1 MRTIKAIAILLI
13 LALSGQCLARELG
26 QSELWSGRVDLSED
40 VVVPTGLSLTL
51 APGTQVTTHGH
62 RIISYGTVN
71 ILGEPENSVEF
82 SHFAATPGATLEV
95 IKIKPYDVDT
105 QILKEEFDSFK
116 VQYAILWSL
125 LFASTFL
132 MLEAR

>member
-1 MRTIKAIAILLI
+1 MKSIKAISILLI
-13 LALSGQCLARELG
+13 LILSGQCLARELS
-26 QSELWSGRVDLSED
+26 QSELWSGRVDLIED
-40 VVVPTGLSLTL
+40 VVVPAGLSLTL
-51 APGTQVTTHGH
+51 APGTQVTTNGH
-62 RIISYGTVN
+62 QIISYGTVN
-71 ILGEPENSVEF
+71 ILGEPQNQVEF
-82 SHFAATPGATLEV
+82 HHFTTTPGTSLEV

-105 QILKEEFDSFK
+105 QILEEEFDTFK

>member
-13 LALSGQCLARELG
+13 LALSGQCLARELS

-71 ILGEPENSVEF
+71 ILGEADNKVEF
-82 SHFAATPGATLEV
+82 RHFAATRGTTLEV
-95 IKIKPYDVDT
+95 IRIKPYDVDT